1 MTDTGW
7 TMESDTC
14 LICGRYVPEGRMV
27 CIVCAKNIMDD
38 DKTESGLLTEEE
50 NE

>member
-1 MTDTGW
+1 MNAI
-7 TMESDTC
+7 MSIDTC
-14 LICGRYVPEGRMV
+14 VCCGEPVPEGRMV
-27 CIVCAKNIMDD
+27 CLVCEKQIMDD